1 MQLYAGSSRQFID
14 DTFQNRIAEKLKES
28 FFRELRYQPSP
39 SEVRSWQNS
48 LRAMSQVLQYANL
61 TDQGILLEYQLPL
74 SSKRLDC
81 MVTGKSSG
89 GSHQAVIV
97 ELKQWEHVELSNI
110 EDCVVTFV
118 GGRKR
123 DELHPSRQVG
133 QYRDYLADNHTAFSD
148 DSIGLSACA
157 YMHNAQYSPEDP
169 LFSPVYGDI
178 ATRFPVFTGDQ
189 SADLVSYLG
198 ARVGAGEGMD
208 VLGTV
213 LESKYRPSR
222 KLLDHTAAV
231 VRGQS
236 QYVLLDDQLVVLNA
250 VLEQARRGY
259 HSKKKSVMLVHGGPG
274 TGKSVIA
281 LHLLAELASMGLNV
295 QHATGS
301 KAFTENL
308 RKLVGNR
315 AGAQFKYFNS
325 YPTAERD
332 EIDVLVMDEAHRI
345 RETSA
350 NRFTRAAQRSGKPQ
364 IAELLHAAKVS
375 VFFIDDRQIVR
386 PAEVGSSQLIRD
398 AAAAEGAELHEFDL
412 ETQFRCGGSDG
423 FINWVENTLAI
434 RRTPNVLWDN
444 TDGFEFRIMDSVQDL
459 EMAIRS
465 KQEAG
470 QTARLTAGFCWP
482 WSKPTASGE
491 LVPDVRVGAWAM
503 PWNARSDA
511 GRLAAGIPKETYWA
525 SDPRGIEQVGCVYTA
540 QEFEFDYVGV
550 IWGTDLVYDPI
561 GGQWVGKP
569 SESEDTV
576 VKRSKDSFTDLVKNT
591 YRVLLTRGMKGCYV
605 YFQDDATRNFVRSRL
620 ES

>member
-14 DTFQNRIAEKLKES
+14 DTFQNRIAEKLKEN
-28 FFRELRYQPSP
+28 FFRELRFQPSP

-48 LRAMSQVLQYANL
+48 LRAMSQVLQYAKL
-61 TDQGILLEYQLPL
+61 EDQGILLEYQLPL

-81 MVTGKSSG
+81 MVTGKASG
-89 GSHQAVIV
+89 GVRQAVIV
-97 ELKQWEHVELSNI
+97 ELKQWEKVELSNI

-123 DELHPSRQVG
+123 DQLHPSRQAG

-148 DSIGLSACA
+148 DGIGLSACA

-178 ATRFPVFTGDQ
+178 VTRFPVFTGDQ
-189 SADLVSYLG
+189 SADLVSFLG
-198 ARVGAGEGMD
+198 DRVGAGEGMD

-222 KLLDHTAAV
+222 KLLDHTAEV

-250 VLEQARRGY
+250 VLEQARHGF
-259 HSKKKSVMLVHGGPG
+259 HAKKKAVMLVHGGPG

-281 LHLLAELASMGLNV
+281 LHLLAELASTGLNV

-301 KAFTENL
+301 RAFTENL

-315 AGAQFKYFNS
+315 AAAQFKYFNS

-332 EIDVLVMDEAHRI
+332 AIDVLVMDEAHRI

-350 NRFTRAAQRSGKPQ
+350 DRFTPRERRSGKLQ

-375 VFFIDDRQIVR
+375 VFFIDDRQVVR
-386 PAEVGSSQLIRD
+386 PGEIGSSELIRET
-398 AAAAEGAELHEFDL
+398 AEAEGAEVHEFDL

-423 FINWVENTLAI
+423 FINWVENTLTI
-434 RRTPNVLWDN
+434 RRTPNILWDN
-444 TDGFEFRIMDSVQDL
+444 TDGFEFQIMDSVQEL
-459 EMAIRS
+459 EAAIRS
-465 KQEAG
+465 KQETG
-470 QTARLTAGFCWP
+470 QTARLMAGFCWP
-482 WSKPTASGE
+482 WSSPTSTGD
-491 LVPDVRVGAWAM
+491 LVPDVQIGPWAM
-503 PWNARSDA
+503 PWNARSGA
-511 GRLAAGIPKETYWA
+511 GRLAPGIPKELFWA

-540 QEFEFDYVGV
+540 QGFEFDYAGI
-550 IWGTDLVYDPI
+550 IWGTDLVFDPI
-561 GGQWVGKP
+561 GGQWIGNP
-569 SESEDTV
+569 SESEDKQ
-576 VKRSKDSFTDLVKNT
+576 VKKSKGDFVDLVKNT

-605 YFQDDATRNFVRSRL
+605 YFQDEATRNFVRSRL